1 VSAVVDDK
9 LSKLKSLLRSFES
22 CVVAYSGG
30 VDSVF
35 MAVVAHEVLGDSAVA
50 VIADSPSLPRHELQ
64 EAKSIA
70 KSFGFRMEVIETQE
84 FKNDEYLSNPVN
96 RCYFCK
102 AELFQRLV
110 PYARDHG
117 FQVIAYGE
125 NASDVGDYRP
135 GRTAADEFS
144 VRAPLREADLSKDEI
159 RELSRRMG
167 LPTADKP
174 AQPCLSSRIPYGEA
188 VSSEKL
194 KLIEEGEQLIRGF
207 GFVDV
212 RVRLHEMKQGFLGR
226 IELPGSDLERFFVE
240 GCFEEVGLALRKL
253 GFNHITVDLLGY
265 RRGSLNE
272 GIPIAGSPQ
281 TLQGR
286 PAESLPQA

>member
-1 VSAVVDDK
+1 MSAVVDDK

-22 CVVAYSGG
+22 CVIAYSGG

-35 MAVVAHEVLGDSAVA
+35 LAVVAHEVLGDSAVA

-110 PYARDHG
+110 PYARDNG

-135 GRTAADEFS
+135 GSTAADEFS
-144 VRAPLREADLSKDEI
+144 VRAPLRDANLSKDEI
-159 RELSRRMG
+159 RELSKKMG

-174 AQPCLSSRIPYGEA
+174 AQPCLSSRIPYGEV

-194 KLIEEGEQLIRGF
+194 QLIEHSEQLIRRF

-212 RVRLHEMKQGFLGR
+212 RVRLHESKQGYLGR
-226 IELPGSDLERFFVE
+226 IELPGNDLERFFVE
-240 GCFEEVGLALRKL
+240 GCFKEVGLALRQL

-272 GIPIAGSPQ
+272 GIRSEASHK